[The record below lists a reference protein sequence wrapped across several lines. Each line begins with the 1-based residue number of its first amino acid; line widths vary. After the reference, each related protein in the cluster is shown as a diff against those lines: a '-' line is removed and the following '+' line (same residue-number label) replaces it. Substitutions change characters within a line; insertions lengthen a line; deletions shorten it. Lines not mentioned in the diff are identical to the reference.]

1 MTPQNGSD
9 LVANTSRRRRR
20 VVLLEYLLFNETF
33 RLLAFLSALKGG
45 CPTWG
50 LGNGMAVMTD
60 RPSRPKNLDFFTGM
74 AVGPEIKMQ
83 ILEILGP
90 EILEQIH
97 ILCPF
102 LALNYNLLKTLPLN
116 ILLGTRNYSHLRASV
131 RSGGWLL
138 LEWVDVCSR
147 CNEKKWQ
154 TKIL

>member
-1 MTPQNGSD
+1 
-9 LVANTSRRRRR
+9 
-20 VVLLEYLLFNETF
+20 
-33 RLLAFLSALKGG
+33 
-45 CPTWG
+45 
-50 LGNGMAVMTD
+50 MAVMTD

-131 RSGGWLL
+131 RSGGY
-138 LEWVDVCSR
+138 
-147 CNEKKWQ
+147 CNLNESMSVVGAMKRNGRQRFYRKFRSV
-154 TKIL
+154 